1 QDCCID
7 NRQLRQCTRRDCQ
20 RPLQGRTHLPSHRTR
35 PTVTAA
41 EIATLDCVTW
51 WGMKRLHKVLGHR
64 IPAEAE
70 ASYTH
75 PKTTAP
81 ATVLPRNETPGAS
94 VRVWFS
100 ARSDPIDR
108 ASTKPG
114 AIQAVGSSE
123 RLRIYSRPPAWA
135 ASSAVSSS
143 A

>member
-1 QDCCID
+1 M
-7 NRQLRQCTRRDCQ
+7 
-20 RPLQGRTHLPSHRTR
+20 
-35 PTVTAA
+35 TAA

-108 ASTKPG
+108 ASTKLG

-123 RLRIYSRPPAWA
+123 VADLLTT
-135 ASSAVSSS
+135 SSVGGEQCCELFGVANLST
-143 A
+143 